1 MSVFIPL
8 FLLTGCTEIFFKTKE
23 EYNKVTDFTQLQEA
37 WMTIEDGVSDKLNQK
52 QLVQLEQL
60 KIKFEEV
67 LGISITKI
75 KKVGNEV
82 YLRLENGEELK
93 LNLKEVL
100 EPQIEKL
107 ISK

>member
-1 MSVFIPL
+1 
-8 FLLTGCTEIFFKTKE
+8 
-23 EYNKVTDFTQLQEA
+23 
-37 WMTIEDGVSDKLNQK
+37 MTIEDGVSDKLNQK

-107 ISK
+107 ISKGCMNQKKNFTNI